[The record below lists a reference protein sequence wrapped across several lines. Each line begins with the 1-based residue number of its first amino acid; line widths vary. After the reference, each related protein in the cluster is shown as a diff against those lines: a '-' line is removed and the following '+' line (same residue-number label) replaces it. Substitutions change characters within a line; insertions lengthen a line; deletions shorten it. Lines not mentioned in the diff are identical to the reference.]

1 MTDLCV
7 IAGSEGSHF
16 VPVDRVHREEELHL
30 QQQHYNKT
38 KNKFLAY
45 VVFKH

>member
-7 IAGSEGSHF
+7 IAGSEGGHL

-30 QQQHYNKT
+30 QQQHYNNSLKSVA
-38 KNKFLAY
+38 KL
-45 VVFKH
+45 VFKH